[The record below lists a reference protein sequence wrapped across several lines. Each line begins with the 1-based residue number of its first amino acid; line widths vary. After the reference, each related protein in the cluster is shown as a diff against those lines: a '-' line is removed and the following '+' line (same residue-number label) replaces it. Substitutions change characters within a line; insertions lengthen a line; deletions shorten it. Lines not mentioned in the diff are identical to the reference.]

1 MASQE
6 SNTVLSEAISLS
18 ELGWKLFPCYYI
30 ENSKCSC
37 GQLHEG
43 NTSAGKHPL
52 VSNWHETATSNLTQL
67 NEWFAKIQAPNIGIH
82 CKASGLIVLDID
94 PRNGGDESFAKLEN
108 LLAGEIPSTAIA
120 LTGEYEVKG
129 KKVRGRHIYFKDCD
143 DDFITNLDK
152 LDLPGIDIKHNG
164 YVIAPTSSHLSGVKY
179 EWIDGMSPSKIG
191 ISSLPPELKEIIC
204 KKNRTNKVDKENY
217 ARIQTD
223 VIVGATPAA
232 LRELERQVKRIT
244 AHTKQGNRNN
254 SLNEAAFILG
264 QYVGGGQISFIDAQN
279 ALINAARIAFSG
291 HDAESE
297 IQLVLRAEGGGFQAG
312 ASNPIYPFQ
321 FEKEQLKASWMLE
334 GAKDDEV
341 LKFFGKVDLKELWLD
356 DTVETW
362 LVPDFI
368 CEKRGHVIYADPGV
382 GKSLIVRE
390 VCACLASGKG
400 VFGQSKREPISILY
414 IDHENIPTTDIRR
427 SLIDMGFNAEELEEN
442 FHLLSFPDFA
452 PFDLPQG
459 GAELMKV
466 VTILKPKL
474 VVMDTASR
482 TVQGKEND
490 NDTWLAFYNHT
501 GKLLKAAGI
510 AYIRIDHTGKNADA
524 GQRGGSAKKG
534 DVDLVWYLKEIKK
547 ETVFL
552 FENQK
557 HRIPIEKLEFAV
569 KRELLPLRHLLDNS
583 IDWYALADSFAKH
596 ELATEMIKEFLEK
609 NPSHPRG
616 ISKLYSAIKEQLF
629 AKGITKRQF
638 ESAQK
643 ELFNPSSENDF
654 LIQ

>member
-179 EWIDGMSPSKIG
+179 EWMDGMSPSKIG

-204 KKNRTNKVDKENY
+204 KKNRTNKVHKENY

-244 AHTKQGNRNN
+244 AHTKRGNRNN

-264 QYVGGGQISFIDAQN
+264 QYVGGGQIGFMEAQN
-279 ALINAARIAFSG
+279 ALIDAARIAFSG
-291 HDAESE
+291 DNAEDE
-297 IQLVLRAEGGGFQAG
+297 IQLVLRADGGGFQAG
-312 ASNPIYPFQ
+312 ASTPIYPVQ
-321 FEKEQLKASWMLE
+321 FGKEQFKVSWILD
-334 GAKDDEV
+334 GVKDDEV
-341 LKFFGKVDLKELWLD
+341 LKFFGKVNLKELWLD
-356 DTVETW
+356 ETVETW

-368 CEKRGHVIYADPGV
+368 CEKRGHVIYAEPGI

-400 VFGQSKREPISILY
+400 VFGQSKREPMSILY

-427 SLIDMGFNAEELEEN
+427 SLIDMGFNAEELEEH

-452 PFDLPQG
+452 PFDVPQG

-466 VTILKPKL
+466 VSILKPKL

-490 NDTWLAFYNHT
+490 NNTWLDFYNYT

-557 HRIPIEKLEFAV
+557 HRVPIEKLKFAV
-569 KRELLPLRHLLDNS
+569 KRELLPLRHVLENALD
-583 IDWYALADSFAKH
+583 WRVLADSFAKH
-596 ELATEMIKEFLEK
+596 ELATEMIGEFLEE

-616 ISKLYSAIKEQLF
+616 IAKLYAAIKEQLL

-643 ELFNPSSENDF
+643 ELFNPSSENDS
-654 LIQ
+654 LNQ